1 MKTIITHARLA
12 LIAIV
17 ALFTVTL
24 AQATPTTGTEKN
36 PSGVEFKF
44 IGNHKN
50 QPVLELSFN
59 NPEEVEFTVEVVD
72 EYNTVLYKDVVK
84 ANNTTKKFLL
94 NTEELGNVGLRFHIT
109 GRKSNKTVVYEVNR
123 SARMVEDLVVN
134 KIK

>member
-1 MKTIITHARLA
+1 MKTIITQVRFAAVA
-12 LIAIV
+12 LV

-24 AQATPTTGTEKN
+24 AQAAPATEKN
-36 PSGVEFKF
+36 PTGVEFKF

-94 NTEELGNVGLRFHIT
+94 NTEELGNVGLRFQIT

-123 SARMVEDLVVN
+123 NARVVEDLVVN
-134 KIK
+134 KVK